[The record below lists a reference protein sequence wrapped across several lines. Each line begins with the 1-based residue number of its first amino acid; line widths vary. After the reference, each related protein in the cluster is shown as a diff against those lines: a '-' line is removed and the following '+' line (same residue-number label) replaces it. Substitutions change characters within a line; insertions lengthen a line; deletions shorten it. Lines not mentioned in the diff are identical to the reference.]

1 MTIEELLREL
11 QTYRGKGWPTA
22 ALRRLL
28 ILAMM
33 PVLAMT
39 ENEIQE
45 FKLLYRWA
53 LEMIEAG
60 IAFKQSQELEA

>member
-11 QTYRGKGWPTA
+11 QACWGNTWPTA

-28 ILAMM
+28 ILAMTPM
-33 PVLAMT
+33 PALT
-39 ENEIQE
+39 KNETQE
-45 FKLLYRWA
+45 FRLLYTWA

-60 IAFKQSQELEA
+60 IAFKQSHDAL